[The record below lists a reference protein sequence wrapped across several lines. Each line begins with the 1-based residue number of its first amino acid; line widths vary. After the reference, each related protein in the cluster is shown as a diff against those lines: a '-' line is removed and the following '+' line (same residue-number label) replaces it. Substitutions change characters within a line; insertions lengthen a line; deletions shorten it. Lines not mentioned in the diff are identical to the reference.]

1 MLVLG
6 INYGHDFG
14 VWLLQDGRVLMCS
27 SEERRVKV
35 KDLPGVPV
43 HCIAFVEGV
52 DFMTV
57 ARV

>member
-14 VWLLQDGRVLMCS
+14 IWLLQDGRVLMCS
-27 SEERRVKV
+27 SEERRVKL
-35 KDLPGVPV
+35 KDLTGVPV
-43 HCIAFVEGV
+43 HCIASVEGV
-52 DFMTV
+52 ACATV

>member
-1 MLVLG
+1 MIVLG
-6 INYGHDFG
+6 INDGHDSG
-14 VWLLQDGRVLMCS
+14 VCLLQDGRVLMCS

-43 HCIAFVEGV
+43 HCIASVEGV
-52 DFMTV
+52 DWTTV